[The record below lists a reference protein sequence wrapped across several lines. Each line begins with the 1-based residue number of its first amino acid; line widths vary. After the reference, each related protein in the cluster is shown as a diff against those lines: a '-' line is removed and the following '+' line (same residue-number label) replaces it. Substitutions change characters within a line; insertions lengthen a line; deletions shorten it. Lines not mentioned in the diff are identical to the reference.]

1 MPSISAKTCE
11 LIPAC
16 VTKSDSM
23 GPMIDCGSQRGE
35 LLVVT
40 LAIDSVLQQE
50 SIAVSIWGSPEGVH
64 WGTKPVA
71 RFTEKSYCGIY
82 SILLNLAEHPD
93 VQHLRA
99 QWTLRRWDKKAGEP
113 MFVFHVYAE
122 PSGSRLGA
130 HGSRAESRQHTKALL
145 RAAS

>member
-1 MPSISAKTCE
+1 MQRIAAYHYE
-11 LIPAC
+11 LISNC
-16 VTKSDSM
+16 LTTSDGS
-23 GPMIDCGSQRGE
+23 GQIIDCRSQRGE

-50 SIAVSIWGSPEGVH
+50 SIAVSIWGSPDGLH
-64 WGTKPVA
+64 WGTKPLA

-130 HGSRAESRQHTKALL
+130 HGSRAESRLHTQALL